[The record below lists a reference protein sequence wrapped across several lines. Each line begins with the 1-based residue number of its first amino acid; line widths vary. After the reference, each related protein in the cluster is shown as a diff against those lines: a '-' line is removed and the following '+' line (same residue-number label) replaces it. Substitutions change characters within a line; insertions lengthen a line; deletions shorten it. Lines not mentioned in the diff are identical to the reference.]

1 MRASTIA
8 VVSTWLMATVFTA
21 SAVGL
26 EEYEATCSQLGF
38 KKRTP
43 AYGECVL
50 ELDSR
55 ATLSKEKAKTIE
67 QPKQQQATVRPPP
80 GDGTPD
86 HLTCSQ
92 FGFTVGTPQYSDCRL
107 KISIA
112 KQEQA
117 QRHLAYEAEQSRY
130 QEEQRR
136 YDQKVAAYER
146 EKERQKSL
154 ALIKFGLSLMG
165 GTSPNASENFANAG
179 RESLGLA
186 PIQPS
191 RPQVQNFTITNPAG
205 RMTNCMVVG
214 NNINCF

>member
-1 MRASTIA
+1 MRTSIVT
-8 VVSTWLMATVFTA
+8 VVGSCLAALVFTA

-26 EEYEATCSQLGF
+26 EDYEATCSQIGF

-50 ELDSR
+50 ELDRR
-55 ATLSKEKAKTIE
+55 ATLAKETAIE
-67 QPKQQQATVRPPP
+67 QPRQQQATVKSAQ
-80 GDGTPD
+80 GDDTPD
-86 HLTCSQ
+86 HQTCNQ

-117 QRHLAYEAEQSRY
+117 QRQLAYEADQNRY

-136 YDQKVAAYER
+136 YDAKVAEF
-146 EKERQKSL
+146 EKQKEIQKSL
-154 ALIKFGLSLMG
+154 ALMKFGFALMG
-165 GTSPNASENFANAG
+165 GTSSNASENLANAS
-179 RESLGLA
+179 RQSLGMA
-186 PIQPS
+186 PMPPAT
-191 RPQVQNFTITNPAG
+191 PQIQNFTIRNPAG
-205 RMTNCMVVG
+205 RMTNCTVIG

>member
-1 MRASTIA
+1 MRTSIITVIGSCLAA
-8 VVSTWLMATVFTA
+8 LVFTA

-26 EEYEATCSQLGF
+26 EGYEATCSQIGF

-50 ELDSR
+50 ELDRR
-55 ATLSKEKAKTIE
+55 ASLAKGKAAE
-67 QPKQQQATVRPPP
+67 QTSQQQATVRPAQ

-86 HLTCSQ
+86 HQTCSQ

-117 QRHLAYEAEQSRY
+117 QRQFAYEAEQNRY

-136 YDQKVAAYER
+136 YDAKVAEF
-146 EKERQKSL
+146 EKQKEIQKNL
-154 ALIKFGLSLMG
+154 ALMKFGLALMG
-165 GTSPNASENFANAG
+165 GTSPHASENFANAG
-179 RESLGLA
+179 RESLGIA
-186 PIQPS
+186 PIQPT
-191 RPQVQNFTITNPAG
+191 RPRVQNFTIRNPDG
-205 RMTNCMVVG
+205 RMTNCTVLG